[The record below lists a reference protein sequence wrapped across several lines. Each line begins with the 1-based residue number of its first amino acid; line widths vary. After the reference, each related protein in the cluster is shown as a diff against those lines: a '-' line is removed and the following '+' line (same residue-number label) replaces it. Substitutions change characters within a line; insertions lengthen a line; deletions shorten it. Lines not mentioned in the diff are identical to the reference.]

1 MTKKEVLYFIISN
14 LKTMQYLKEKTFER
28 VNANSIAQFAGLA
41 SMAIFLPYLIHIQ
54 WITGPIVNAILILT
68 LLMFGFRNAIAI
80 AVVPSLMALSG
91 GLLPAILA
99 PVVPFIMIGN
109 MILILCVDWFYNNF
123 EDKTKGYWTGV
134 LVGATFKF
142 LFLFASV
149 NIISGLLIKQELAI
163 KVAQMMSWPQLYT
176 ALLGGIIAWV
186 VWKKTK

>member
-1 MTKKEVLYFIISN
+1 
-14 LKTMQYLKEKTFER
+14 MQYLKEKTFER
-28 VNANSIAQFAGLA
+28 VNTTSVAQFAGLV
-41 SMAIFLPYLIHIQ
+41 SMAMFLPYLVPVQ

-123 EDKTKGYWTGV
+123 KDKEKGYWAGV
-134 LVGATFKF
+134 IVGAAFKF
-142 LFLFASV
+142 LFLFVSV
-149 NIISGLLIKQELAI
+149 NIISGLLIKQELAV
-163 KVAQMMSWPQLYT
+163 KVVQMMSWPQFYT
-176 ALLGGIIAWV
+176 AVIGGVIAWGA
-186 VWKKTK
+186 WKKINLLNKNL

>member
-1 MTKKEVLYFIISN
+1 
-14 LKTMQYLKEKTFER
+14 MQYLKEKTFER
-28 VNANSIAQFAGLA
+28 VDTVSVIQFAGLA

-68 LLMFGFRNAIAI
+68 LLKFGFRNAIAI

-109 MILILCVDWFYNNF
+109 MILILCVDWFHNNF
-123 EDKTKGYWTGV
+123 EDKIKGYWAGV
-134 LVGATFKF
+134 IVGAALKF

-163 KVAQMMSWPQLYT
+163 KVAQMMSWPQFYT
-176 ALLGGIIAWV
+176 AVIGGVIAWG
-186 VWKKTK
+186 VWGKLKTEK